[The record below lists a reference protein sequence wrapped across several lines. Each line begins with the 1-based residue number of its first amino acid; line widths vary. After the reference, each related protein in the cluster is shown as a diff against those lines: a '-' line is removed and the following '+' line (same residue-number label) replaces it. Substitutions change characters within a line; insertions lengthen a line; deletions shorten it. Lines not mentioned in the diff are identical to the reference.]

1 MADQILSL
9 SSLVDSNTR
18 AATRDDERPV
28 SGEFHGEDS
37 FSVSDEIAALEES
50 RLTTTGSGSETV
62 FFKR

>member
-28 SGEFHGEDS
+28 SGEFHGEDIV
-37 FSVSDEIAALEES
+37 SVTGEIAALEES
-50 RLTTTGSGSETV
+50 RLLTTGSETI
-62 FFKR
+62 FLKR